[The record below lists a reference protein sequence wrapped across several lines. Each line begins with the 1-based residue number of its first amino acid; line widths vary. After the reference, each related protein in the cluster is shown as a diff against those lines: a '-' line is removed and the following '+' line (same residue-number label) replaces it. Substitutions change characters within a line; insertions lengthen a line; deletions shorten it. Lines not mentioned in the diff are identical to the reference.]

1 MALHITQ
8 ILEKPLITEKNSLVG
23 SVDNVVVFQVHR
35 DANKK
40 MIKGAVETLFGVNV
54 IDVRTQQK
62 YGKERRVGKFT
73 GNRAQTKKAFVKLAQ
88 GQNIDFFAA

>member
-23 SVDNVVVFQVHR
+23 SAENVFVFQVHR

-40 MIKGAVETLFGVNV
+40 MIKGAVEALFGVNV
-54 IDVRTQQK
+54 VGIRTQQK
-62 YGKERRVGKFT
+62 YGKERRVGKYT
-73 GNRAQTKKAFVKLAQ
+73 GNRAQIKKAFVKLAD
-88 GQNIDFFAA
+88 GQNIDFFTA